1 MECKGFDGAVML
13 LPAGLR
19 QTMYSLL
26 TSDRRRAEE
35 IRLRVGRCPAVVLPE
50 GEIAGGS
57 NPVTAADL
65 AGVLDLATGAS
76 VHAARRSM
84 AEGYV
89 TAKGGYRVGICGT
102 AVVQAGEVTGFR
114 SLSSVS
120 IRIPR
125 QISVAGAGVLERLW
139 EDGRFMSTIL
149 IAPPGCGKTTLL
161 RDLIRRMASGSD
173 PLRVALADERSEVA
187 AVYEGRAQMDVG
199 EKTDVMDGCPKAQA
213 CMLLLRAMNPQV
225 IAMDEITAPADID
238 AITAAANCGVALLA
252 TAHGNDPEDLSRRA
266 LYRRLLETEVFR
278 RAVGITVSGGS
289 RVYRVFRREG
299 HVWSE
304 Q

>member
-1 MECKGFDGAVML
+1 ML

-125 QISVAGAGVLERLW
+125 QIPRAGTSCCQHQSKTIFSRASLRSQNASSCGIGFSPVHPW
-139 EDGRFMSTIL
+139 VHIVST
-149 IAPPGCGKTTLL
+149 
-161 RDLIRRMASGSD
+161 
-173 PLRVALADERSEVA
+173 
-187 AVYEGRAQMDVG
+187 
-199 EKTDVMDGCPKAQA
+199 
-213 CMLLLRAMNPQV
+213 
-225 IAMDEITAPADID
+225 
-238 AITAAANCGVALLA
+238 
-252 TAHGNDPEDLSRRA
+252 
-266 LYRRLLETEVFR
+266 
-278 RAVGITVSGGS
+278 
-289 RVYRVFRREG
+289 RE
-299 HVWSE
+299 
-304 Q
+304 

>member
-102 AVVQAGEVTGFR
+102 AIVQAGEVTGFR

-149 IAPPGCGKTTLL
+149 IAPPGVERPRSCG
-161 RDLIRRMASGSD
+161 I
-173 PLRVALADERSEVA
+173 
-187 AVYEGRAQMDVG
+187 
-199 EKTDVMDGCPKAQA
+199 
-213 CMLLLRAMNPQV
+213 
-225 IAMDEITAPADID
+225 
-238 AITAAANCGVALLA
+238 
-252 TAHGNDPEDLSRRA
+252 
-266 LYRRLLETEVFR
+266 
-278 RAVGITVSGGS
+278 
-289 RVYRVFRREG
+289 
-299 HVWSE
+299 
-304 Q
+304 